1 MSVSEIKDLIASKI
15 AGQGNQVDSGGKLAE
30 ILNEIVDMASQGES
44 IYISCGY
51 DEVEAEPTF
60 DDAQKALLLQAY
72 QEGNLARV
80 ICVNKNEVSQ
90 VNRYFKVVS
99 WEDSAIQ
106 LSINGANIGGTTTV
120 KRWQVVISH

>member
-51 DEVEAEPTF
+51 DKAEAEPTF

-80 ICVNKNEVSQ
+80 ICVNKNEDYQ